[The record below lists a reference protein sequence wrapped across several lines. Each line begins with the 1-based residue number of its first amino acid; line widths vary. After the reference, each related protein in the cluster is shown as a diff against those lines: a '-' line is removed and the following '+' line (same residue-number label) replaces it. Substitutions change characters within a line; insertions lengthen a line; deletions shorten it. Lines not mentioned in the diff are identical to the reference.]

1 MNKNILFLSV
11 TALII
16 LMHSACQ
23 NERQNV
29 ANTTPQEVPVVGLQ
43 TLDTIVH
50 SEYIA
55 DIHALKNVEIRSRVK
70 GFLDKIHVDEGSMVK
85 QGQLIF
91 SISAT
96 EYEAEVAK
104 AEAAVKIAEA
114 DTETAS
120 LEAERIQQL
129 VNKNIVSDTELKL
142 AVAKTNVA
150 KATLLQAESELKN
163 ARTQL
168 SYTQIRAPF
177 TGRIDRIPLKEGSLL
192 DDGALLT
199 TLSDLSNVL
208 VYFDISE
215 REYLNLAGEE
225 GFSKDNFK
233 KNVFLELA
241 NGSMYPLAGEA
252 TFADSEFETH
262 TGSLSLRA
270 RFQNT
275 NGLLKH
281 GASGKIKV
289 PINVDQLPV
298 VHQKSV
304 FEIQDRNYVYVLQ
317 EDNTI
322 RMTPFSA
329 GQRVGHYYMV
339 LDGIKADDQI
349 VFEGVQSLRD
359 GMQVT
364 PMAR

>member
-1 MNKNILFLSV
+1 MNKNILLLSV
-11 TALII
+11 MALFV

-23 NERQNV
+23 NSTQSETE
-29 ANTTPQEVPVVGLQ
+29 ATHQEIPIVGLQ
-43 TLDTIVH
+43 LLDTIVY

-55 DIHALKNVEIRSRVK
+55 DIHAVKNVEIRSRVR
-70 GFLDKIHVDEGSMVK
+70 GFLDKIHVDEGSMVR

-96 EYEAEVAK
+96 EYEVEVAK
-104 AEAAVKIAEA
+104 AEAAVRSAEA
-114 DTETAS
+114 ETETAI
-120 LEAERIQQL
+120 LEAERIRQL
-129 VNKNIVSDTELKL
+129 VDKNIVSDTELKL
-142 AVAKTNVA
+142 AIAKTNVA
-150 KATLLQAESELKN
+150 KAGLLQAESVLKN
-163 ARTQL
+163 AKTEL

-192 DDGALLT
+192 DDGILLT

-215 REYLNLAGEE
+215 KEYLNLAEVE

-233 KNVFLELA
+233 KTVFLELA
-241 NGSMYPLAGEA
+241 NGNTYPLEGEA
-252 TFADSEFETH
+252 TFAESEFETN
-262 TGSLSLRA
+262 TGSISLRA

-289 PINVDQLPV
+289 PLDAEELPV

-304 FEIQDRNYVYVLQ
+304 FEIQDRSYVYILQ
-317 EDNTI
+317 DDNTVK
-322 RMTPFSA
+322 MTPFTA
-329 GQRVGHYYMV
+329 GQRIGHYYLV
-339 LDGIKADDQI
+339 LDGIQADDKI

-359 GMQVT
+359 GAKIT
-364 PMAR
+364 PKLL